1 MSFVVQRVTDRG
13 LVLNQMGVA
22 VLRIGRGTNAE
33 VRSENP
39 AVGLEHALIEEDGGG
54 FTITDKGSITGTYVN
69 GKPVEATRLFKGDV
83 IEIGDLRIEVQLA
96 EAERPLFLRIVST
109 AGAKKKGQGEGI
121 EEDID
126 AGPQRPAGGALRAPK
141 IDYVSAY
148 RLRRTWLTRLS
159 VMALVAIAGLT
170 IITQLL
176 LPRNQTAFMPGGL
189 SSAHARAPEADGKP
203 IANDCH
209 ACHDPWRGVVEARC
223 SSCHKREPHALAASE
238 EPPCSSCH
246 AEHRGLARLAAGANE
261 RCASCHADLTRHV
274 RAGFALPP
282 EVAHIAAFGAEHP
295 PFTYPAD
302 GDALRFNHRL
312 HLQARG
318 MLNGSGKRE
327 VLACSSCHALVDS
340 RGKAD
345 PKPIRFA
352 TECQRCHKLTFD
364 PRFADVEAPHG
375 GDPGLVYGFI
385 LATYAGRRDIAGKS
399 PDELRRILTART
411 QATPDERA
419 VLNAEQV
426 IKTKCILCHELRRVK
441 GQLAATPPV
450 IRTRWLDHAMFTHG
464 THRNVDCEACHGAA
478 RQSAATSDVLM
489 PRRDDCVVCH
499 AAAPGRTPT
508 PCRTC
513 HEYHER
519 SKNLRTQMAAGFL
532 HTKPI
537 PPTLSQ
543 TLQTFQLPMGG
554 GAGMLGT
561 IFLTAIVLLL
571 LVVLVPVGLA
581 LFQRLRVR
589 TEPRRPDVP
598 TTPSIL
604 PPTVRMPPLV
614 LPSEPPPPSA
624 AAPAAPALP
633 PAVTKASA
641 PTPAAPSPSPIDV
654 TRVPMKE
661 DGVTPGGTELVQWY
675 GMIVCTSG
683 PLEGQRWVVEDDGL
697 YIGRDGTLSQIVVA
711 DGRVSKRHVRIVP
724 RDGRAHAIDQGST
737 NGTFL
742 GKADGERIT
751 DVQLKRGDVIV
762 IADNVATF
770 LYQI

>member
-1 MSFVVQRVTDRG
+1 MSFVVQRVTERG
-13 LVLNQMGVA
+13 LVLNQIGGT

-39 AVGLEHALIEEDGGG
+39 AVGLEHALIEEDNGG

-69 GKPVEATRLFKGDV
+69 AKPVEATRLFKGDV

-96 EAERPLFLRIVST
+96 EPGRPLFLRIVST
-109 AGAKKKGQGEGI
+109 AGARTKGGGEGI
-121 EEDID
+121 EEEAD
-126 AGPQRPAGGALRAPK
+126 AGPLRPAGGAVRAPK

-148 RLRRTWLTRLS
+148 RLRRTWLTKLS
-159 VMALVAIAGLT
+159 LVALVAIAALT
-170 IITQLL
+170 IVTQLV
-176 LPRNQTAFMPGGL
+176 LPENQAAFMPGGL
-189 SSAHARAPEADGKP
+189 SSAHARAPAPDGKP

-209 ACHDPWRGVVEARC
+209 ACHDPWRGVVDARC
-223 SSCHKREPHALAASE
+223 SSCHRREPHALAANA
-238 EPPCSSCH
+238 EPPCISCH
-246 AEHRGLARLAAGANE
+246 AEHRGMARLAAGAEE
-261 RCASCHADLTRHV
+261 RCASCHRDLTAHV
-274 RAGFALPP
+274 RAGVALRP
-282 EVAHIAAFGAEHP
+282 EVAHIPAFGEQHP
-295 PFTYPAD
+295 ELTYPPD
-302 GDALRFNHRL
+302 GDTLRFNHRL
-312 HLQARG
+312 HLQPRG
-318 MLNGSGKRE
+318 IFNGSGKRE
-327 VLACSSCHALVDS
+327 VLACNSCHALVES

-352 TECQRCHKLTFD
+352 SDCQRCHQLTFD
-364 PRFADVEAPHG
+364 PRFADVEVPHG

-385 LATYAGRRDIAGKS
+385 LATYAGRRDMAGKS

-426 IKTKCILCHELRRVK
+426 IKTKCTLCHELRRVK

-450 IRTRWLDHAMFTHG
+450 ILTRWIEHVKFTHG

-478 RQSAATSDVLM
+478 RRSAATADVLM
-489 PRRDDCVVCH
+489 PRRNDCVGCH
-499 AAAPGRTPT
+499 GAAPGRTAT
-508 PCRTC
+508 PCVTC

-519 SKNLRTQMAAGFL
+519 SKNLRTQMAAGFRRGSG
-532 HTKPI
+532 TRPAA
-537 PPTLSQ
+537 SAS
-543 TLQTFQLPMGG
+543 FMGG
-554 GAGMLGT
+554 GLGMLGT
-561 IFLTAIVLLL
+561 ILLCAIVLGL
-571 LVVLVPVGLA
+571 LVVLVPFGLA
-581 LFQRLRVR
+581 LYQRLRVR
-589 TEPRRPDVP
+589 GETAARPDVP

-604 PPTVRMPPLV
+604 PPTVKMPPLV
-614 LPSEPPPPSA
+614 LPPSATPAAPPAAQPPAVPPSA
-624 AAPAAPALP
+624 PPKPAAPAAPPASRP
-633 PAVTKASA
+633 PVN
-641 PTPAAPSPSPIDV
+641 PIDV
-654 TRVPMKE
+654 TRIPAKD
-661 DGVTPGGTELVQWY
+661 DGVVPGGTEVVQWY

-683 PLEGQRWVVEDDGL
+683 PLEGQRWVVEEDGL
-697 YIGRDGTLSQIVVA
+697 YIGRDATLSQIVIS

-751 DVQLKRGDVIV
+751 DIQLKRGDVIV